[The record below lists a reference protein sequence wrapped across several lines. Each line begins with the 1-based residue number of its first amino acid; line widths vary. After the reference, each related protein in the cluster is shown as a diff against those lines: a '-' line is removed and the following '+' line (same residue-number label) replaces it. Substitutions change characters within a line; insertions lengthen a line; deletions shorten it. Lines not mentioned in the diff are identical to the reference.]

1 MITINIYYTG
11 ENQSASKF
19 AKEMIDSGLVE
30 KIRKEDGN
38 LRYEY
43 FTRLKKVT
51 LFYL

>member
-11 ENQSASKF
+11 ESQSASKF